1 MPPGGGGRVLSLW
14 VLMLGLLALTGAAVP
29 AEEDSGAEGHGAER
43 DGEVPVLEPGTQEEK
58 VRQIRFG
65 ETVKLDDI
73 GPIIVNADC
82 SMRRISNYDALTQR
96 EKTGAQQ
103 RIAARNAGRLRHC
116 RELEDRGELHHHDI
130 ARSTHEPPTHI
141 AQVSIDSVLAD
152 DRGSL

>member
-1 MPPGGGGRVLSLW
+1 MSLW

-96 EKTGAQQ
+96 EKVNPTGTPALNPKPLT
-103 RIAARNAGRLRHC
+103 A
-116 RELEDRGELHHHDI
+116 D
-130 ARSTHEPPTHI
+130 RSTLTP
-141 AQVSIDSVLAD
+141 DS
-152 DRGSL
+152 